1 MLEHNNLELLA
12 MINDLDALIAEID
25 NNPRISS
32 WVIRLVLK
40 SIKDKGRK
48 MAIET
53 AQPPSYLAQVI
64 DVEALPN

>member
-1 MLEHNNLELLA
+1 MLQHNNLELLA
-12 MINDLDALIAEID
+12 MINDIDALISEID

-40 SIKDKGRK
+40 SMKDKARK
-48 MAIET
+48 MAIEA
-53 AQPPSYLAQVI
+53 AQSQSYLEPVI

>member
-48 MAIET
+48 MAIEA
-53 AQPPSYLAQVI
+53 AQPPSYLNRVI

>member
-1 MLEHNNLELLA
+1 MLQHNNLELLA
-12 MINDLDALIAEID
+12 MINDIDALIAEID

-40 SIKDKGRK
+40 SMKDKARK
-48 MAIET
+48 MALEA
-53 AQPPSYLAQVI
+53 AQTQSYLDRVI

>member
-1 MLEHNNLELLA
+1 MLQHNNLELIA

-25 NNPRISS
+25 NNPSISS

-40 SIKDKGRK
+40 SMKDKARK
-48 MAIET
+48 MAIEA
-53 AQPPSYLAQVI
+53 AQPPSCLDQVI